1 MENEWSYYFMNELSP
16 TSCPAEGLA
25 ISPEA
30 LEVANCYLQC
40 QNSKEVASELGIT
53 DTLVTEI
60 LGRREVKAYINQVFF
75 DLGFNNR
82 FKMRRAMDAIL
93 AKKFAEMEEA
103 DIGSTKD
110 IADLMALSHKMT
122 MEQMDRELQLEK
134 IKAEAGLKS
143 QVNVQINENGDGT
156 KYGAL
161 IARLMG
167 DVVA

>member
-1 MENEWSYYFMNELSP
+1 MNALSP
-16 TSCPAEGLA
+16 TSCPAEGLV

-40 QNSKEVASELGIT
+40 QDARAVAKELSITTELA
-53 DTLVTEI
+53 TEI
-60 LGRREVKAYINQVFF
+60 LSRREVKAYINQVFF

-122 MEQMDRELQLEK
+122 MEQMDRELQIEK
-134 IKAEAGLKS
+134 MKTENGLKS
-143 QVNVQINENGDGT
+143 QVNVQINEAGDGT

>member
-1 MENEWSYYFMNELSP
+1 MLSP
-16 TSCPAEGLA
+16 TIAPAEGLA

-53 DTLVTEI
+53 PALASEI
-60 LGRREVKAYINQVFF
+60 LSRREVKAYINQVFF

-93 AKKFAEMEEA
+93 AKKFSEMEEA
-103 DIGSTKD
+103 EVGSTKD

-122 MEQMDRELQLEK
+122 MEQMDREIQLEK
-134 IKAEAGLKS
+134 LKTDSGVKS
-143 QVNVQINENGDGT
+143 QVNVQINENGDGS